1 MRKTAREV
9 APLATPSA
17 TGHSLRIG
25 NSLFQWGERT
35 YVMGVVNMTPDSFS
49 GDGLG
54 LDGDAAVQQALRFQ
68 DEGADIVDVGGQS
81 TRPPGRVYGEGAAAV
96 SPDDEARRVVPVIQR
111 MARAL
116 RIPVSVDTF
125 RAEVAR
131 QAIEAGAAMINDVW
145 GLQRDPGLARL
156 AAKADVPIVLMHN
169 QDGYTYGDL
178 LVDVLASV
186 RTSVQAAITSGVQS
200 DKIIVDP
207 GIGFGKDAAQSL
219 ELLRR
224 LDEFKAAL
232 GKPVLVG
239 TSRKSH
245 IGQVLGGLPPGER
258 LEGTAATVALAIAKG
273 ADIVRVHDVKEMA
286 RVARVADAVVRG
298 WPRPS
303 KEQKV

>member
-1 MRKTAREV
+1 M
-9 APLATPSA
+9 ATPPA
-17 TGHSLRIG
+17 AGHSLRIG
-25 NSLFQWGERT
+25 NSVFRWGERT

-54 LDGDAAVQQALRFQ
+54 LDVDAAVQQALGFQ
-68 DEGADIVDVGGQS
+68 DEGADIIDVGGQS
-81 TRPPGRVYGEGAAAV
+81 TRPPGRVYGEGAVAV

-111 MARAL
+111 MAQAL

-131 QAIEAGAAMINDVW
+131 RALDAGAAMINDVW
-145 GLQRDPGLARL
+145 GLQRDPDLARL
-156 AAKADVPIVLMHN
+156 AAKAGVPIILMHN
-169 QDGYTYGDL
+169 QAGFAYRDL
-178 LVDVLASV
+178 LADVIASV
-186 RTSVQAAITSGVQS
+186 RTSIQAAITSGVQS
-200 DKIIVDP
+200 DMIIVDP

-245 IGQVLGGLPPGER
+245 IGQVLGGLPPQDR
-258 LEGTAATVALAIAKG
+258 VEGTAATVALAIAKG
-273 ADIVRVHDVKEMA
+273 ADIARVHDVKAMV

-298 WPRPS
+298 WPR
-303 KEQKV
+303 